1 MSAEIIAF
9 PSRVSQTTAE
19 YFGGCPHCGGNDGFL
34 NIGREHWF
42 RCDTHR
48 TKWRAGTN
56 LFSGWREEDE
66 NIWLRNRYRL
76 SEFMQVQPVLPRY
89 DGRGAL

>member
-1 MSAEIIAF
+1 MSAPVLRF
-9 PSRVSQTTAE
+9 PKATTTDQ
-19 YFGGCPHCGGNDGFL
+19 YFGGCPHCGGSDGYL
-34 NIGREHWF
+34 NIGAEHWF

-48 TKWRAGTN
+48 TKWRVGTN

-66 NIWLRNRYRL
+66 DIWLRNRYRL
-76 SEFMQVQPVLPRY
+76 SEFMQVEPVLPRH